1 MVYNEQKFENH
12 SIELEMTGNTAVFYA
27 CVRLDNKSSDFSSL
41 QTNYRYLLEMEKGSF
56 QILTDETYGNLLIT
70 LINRIVQVI
79 HTHVSKFYFLCP
91 GPHIFLK

>member
-41 QTNYRYLLEMEKGSF
+41 
-56 QILTDETYGNLLIT
+56 
-70 LINRIVQVI
+70 
-79 HTHVSKFYFLCP
+79 
-91 GPHIFLK
+91 

>member
-1 MVYNEQKFENH
+1 
-12 SIELEMTGNTAVFYA
+12 
-27 CVRLDNKSSDFSSL
+27 
-41 QTNYRYLLEMEKGSF
+41 MEKGSF